1 MKKAILIAT
10 FLFIMSHSLSDVC
23 FSQSTASDSLV
34 VITQIT
40 RLADHLLE
48 DRVHEPMHIAVLP
61 FEATEGMPEAHG
73 LGEAAAMLLNQVL
86 LEKENITV
94 IERQKLKEVLE
105 EIGLSQTGL
114 TQEEIKVGQLL
125 NVDYLIAGA
134 VADLGSRFL
143 VAARLVEVQSGSI
156 LKSTSMELP
165 ASNFLSVSSRLVPV
179 KRYAIT
185 AAFRSMILPGWG
197 QFYNNKPTKGSIL
210 LGSEIVSA
218 SGTIISYILYKQ
230 SKDAYERANTR
241 NIALEKYDEMDKYSK
256 INWTCLGLMGAVWLY
271 SVIDSYIDARHEIK
285 KFEERQHARR
295 EQLSFY
301 YYPVID
307 KNKIYLTLE
316 IKL

>member
-1 MKKAILIAT
+1 MRKVFLIILLS
-10 FLFIMSHSLSDVC
+10 FMSYQSHFEFC
-23 FSQSTASDSLV
+23 FCQSTTSDSLV

-40 RLADHLLE
+40 RLADHLIE
-48 DRVHEPMHIAVLP
+48 DRVDETMRIAVLP
-61 FEATEGMPEAHG
+61 FEATKGMPEAHG
-73 LGEAAAMLLNQVL
+73 LGEAAAMLLNQVF

-94 IERQKLKEVLE
+94 IERQRLKEVLE

-114 TQEEIKVGQLL
+114 TREEIKVGQLL

-165 ASNFLSVSSRLVPV
+165 ASDFLSVSSRLVPV

-185 AAFRSMILPGWG
+185 AAFRSMMLPGWG

-210 LGSEIVSA
+210 LGSEIVSTI
-218 SGTIISYILYKQ
+218 GTIISYILYKQ

-241 NIALEKYDEMDKYSK
+241 AIALQKYDEMDKYSK

-271 SVIDSYIDARHEIK
+271 SVIDSYIDARHDIK
-285 KFEERQHARR
+285 EFQERQNER
-295 EQLSFY
+295 ERLSLY

-307 KNKIYLTLE
+307 KNKIALTLG
-316 IKL
+316 INL

>member
-1 MKKAILIAT
+1 MKKT
-10 FLFIMSHSLSDVC
+10 LFIIILFFIIYQSRFEFCLG
-23 FSQSTASDSLV
+23 QSTTSDSLV

-48 DRVHEPMHIAVLP
+48 DRFDGSMRMAVLP
-61 FEATEGMPEAHG
+61 FEATEGMPEVHG
-73 LGEAAAMLLNQVL
+73 LGEAAAMLLSQVL
-86 LEKENITV
+86 VEKENITV
-94 IERQKLKEVLE
+94 IERQKLKQVLE

-143 VAARLVEVQSGSI
+143 VAARMVEVISGSI

-165 ASNFLSVSSRLVPV
+165 ASDFLSVSSRLIPV

-185 AAFRSMILPGWG
+185 ATFRSMILPGWG

-210 LGSEIVSA
+210 LGSEIVSV
-218 SGTIISYILYKQ
+218 SGSIISYILYKQ

-241 NIALEKYDEMDKYSK
+241 DIALEKYDEMERYSK
-256 INWTCLGLMGAVWLY
+256 MNWTFLGFMGVVWLY
-271 SVIDSYIDARHEIK
+271 SVIDSYIDARSEIK
-285 KFEERQHARR
+285 KFQARLNVR
-295 EQLSFY
+295 KTQLSFY
-301 YYPVID
+301 YYPVII
-307 KNKIYLTLE
+307 KHGFTLSLR
-316 IKL
+316 IDL